1 LTLIEIMVVLAI
13 VGLLAGVLI
22 YGYRRIPATVLRRD
36 ATRLAAILHSAY
48 DRASAT
54 GAHHR
59 VLFDLDK
66 GEYKVERCEGKV
78 ELRKD
83 IDQKDEEDRKR
94 QEDEKRKLMEQSQTP
109 PMQMLQSVLADT
121 GTKVGQTANCE
132 PVRGEMGA
140 VQALTRS
147 PEVRIARIYVR
158 HYEHPADK
166 GQVVVHFF
174 PMGRAERSVVEL
186 AIGDEVLS
194 VGVHPLS
201 GRVQIVDGVW
211 PHPDEFVSADA
222 EGRKQ

>member
-1 LTLIEIMVVLAI
+1 VV
-13 VGLLAGVLI
+13 
-22 YGYRRIPATVLRRD
+22 
-36 ATRLAAILHSAY
+36 
-48 DRASAT
+48 
-54 GAHHR
+54 
-59 VLFDLDK
+59 FDLDK

-78 ELRKD
+78 QLRKAV
-83 IDQKDEEDRKR
+83 DQKDEDDRKR
-94 QEDEKRKLMEQSQTP
+94 QEDEKQKLMEQSQTP
-109 PMQMLQSVLADT
+109 PMQMLQAVLADT
-121 GTKVGQTANCE
+121 GTKVGQTADCQA
-132 PVRGEMGA
+132 VHGEMGM
-140 VQALTRS
+140 VQAVTRS

-201 GRVQIVDGVW
+201 GRVQIMEGAW